1 MKPLRL
7 LSATDIRRAL
17 RMGEA
22 IEVVKGAFRQLSSG
36 DANVPLRTAVES
48 KAGVT
53 LLMSAHLRGSN
64 ALGVK
69 VVSVYADNA
78 ARGLP
83 TVTALAIVLD
93 ADTGQ
98 PLAVM
103 EGTYLTALRTGA
115 ASGVATDAL
124 ARKDARV
131 LAVFGAGA
139 QARTQI
145 EAVCS
150 VRDIRAIRLFSRTRA
165 SAEKLRA
172 ELASWHPRIS
182 ASIASSPAEAV
193 RGADIIVTATNSS
206 TPVFD
211 GSDLA
216 PGVHINAIGAFR
228 PDMQEIDEVTV
239 QRAKVVVDQRAAALS
254 EAGDLII
261 PIQRGVIT
269 AAHVHAELGEI
280 LNGTKRGRER
290 EDEITLFKSVGN
302 AAQDAAVAQA
312 ILSAAE
318 AQGLGWLI
326 PLGSVLP
333 PASPHA

>member
-1 MKPLRL
+1 MLRI
-7 LSATDIRRAL
+7 LSATDVRRAL
-17 RMGEA
+17 RMSEA
-22 IEVVKGAFRQLSSG
+22 MRVVKSAFRQLSSG
-36 DANVPLRTAVES
+36 EANVPLRTAVES

-53 LLMSAHLRGSN
+53 LLMSAHLRGSES
-64 ALGVK
+64 LGVK

-83 TVTALAIVLD
+83 TVTALVTVLD
-93 ADTGQ
+93 AATGQ

-115 ASGVATDAL
+115 ASGVATDLL

-145 EAVCS
+145 EAVCC
-150 VRDIRAIRLFSRTRA
+150 VRDIRTIRLFSRTRS

-172 ELASWHPRIS
+172 ELASLHPCIP

-193 RGADIIVTATNSS
+193 RGADVIVTATNSS

-216 PGVHINAIGAFR
+216 PGVHVNAIGAFR
-228 PDMQEIDEVTV
+228 PDMQEVDEIAV

-254 EAGDLII
+254 EAGDLIV
-261 PIQRGVIT
+261 PIQKGVIT
-269 AAHVHAELGEI
+269 PAHVHAELGEI
-280 LNGTKRGRER
+280 LNGAKRGRER

-302 AAQDAAVAQA
+302 AAQDVAIAQA
-312 ILSAAE
+312 ILRAAE

-326 PLGSVLP
+326 PLFSEPP
-333 PASPHA
+333 PASRRA